1 MLVSDNF
8 GTDNYNIIIKG
19 VLNSF
24 RFKLED
30 FKKKMKISDAI
41 QLCSEK
47 LNSEEFKVTNCYGPD
62 NNDCQNMCNFIP
74 KLYGNEKKIRKE
86 ILINPRYNFQVLST
100 MK

>member
-1 MLVSDNF
+1 LLISNNF
-8 GTDNYNIIIKG
+8 GDDNYNIIIKG

-24 RFKLED
+24 RFKLKD

-47 LNSEEFKVTNCYGPD
+47 LNSQEFVVSNCYGPD

-74 KLYGNEKKIRKE
+74 KLYGNEKNRKE